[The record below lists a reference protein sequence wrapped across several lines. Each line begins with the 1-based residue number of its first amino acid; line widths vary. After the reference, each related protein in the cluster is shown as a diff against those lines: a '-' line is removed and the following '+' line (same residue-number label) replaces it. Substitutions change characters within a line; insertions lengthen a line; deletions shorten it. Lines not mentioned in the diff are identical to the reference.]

1 MQMLNAGWEIVI
13 KMEKEYNRTIMRPSA
28 GIKLPLNR
36 EMQKLNAGWEIVII
50 MEKE

>member
-1 MQMLNAGWEIVI
+1 
-13 KMEKEYNRTIMRPSA
+13 MEKEYNRTIIELRWYKA
-28 GIKLPLNR
+28 PLNR